1 MFLHMFYH
9 MYFWCYILCMG
20 RRKVGEEK
28 IRSIQKC
35 RNTYMVSV
43 PIELMRELGWRE
55 RQRVVITR
63 SGKGKLVIAD
73 YTE

>member
-1 MFLHMFYH
+1 MFYH
-9 MYFWCYILCMG
+9 VFFSAIMVPMG

-28 IRSIQKC
+28 IRNIQKC
-35 RNTYMVSV
+35 RNSYMVSI

-73 YTE
+73 YSE